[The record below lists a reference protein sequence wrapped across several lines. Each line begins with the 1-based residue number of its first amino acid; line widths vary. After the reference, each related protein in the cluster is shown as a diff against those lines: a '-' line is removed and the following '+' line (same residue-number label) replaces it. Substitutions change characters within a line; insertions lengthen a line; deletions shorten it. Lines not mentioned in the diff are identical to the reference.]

1 MSRFSKT
8 IIFFVCVNLILAAQ
22 AVPSMAELKIGYIR
36 SDYIFSKY
44 EPYKIAETQLREF
57 QKLED
62 DKLQKRFEDFQKK
75 VKDADSKALLM
86 TDETKRETADALRAE
101 QEEIELSH
109 ENLFREN
116 GLMAKKQS
124 ELLQPIIEKINEILM
139 RIAKEDEYDYIF
151 DATPGGILLYAND
164 KYDISDL
171 ILEELGKE
179 VASK

>member
-8 IIFFVCVNLILAAQ
+8 IIFFACVNLMLIVF

-44 EPYKIAETQLREF
+44 EPYNISEKQLKEF
-57 QKLED
+57 QKLEL
-62 DKLQKRFEDFQKK
+62 DKIQKMADDFQKK

-86 TDETKRETADALRAE
+86 TDEKKRETADALRKE
-101 QEEIELSH
+101 QEEIERRH
-109 ENLFREN
+109 ENLFKEN

-179 VASK
+179 VSSK

>member
-8 IIFFVCVNLILAAQ
+8 IVFFACVNLILAAH

-44 EPYKIAETQLREF
+44 EPYKIAEKQLKEF
-57 QKLED
+57 QKLEN

-86 TDETKRETADALRAE
+86 TDEKKRETAEALRKE

-109 ENLFREN
+109 EDLYKEK
-116 GLMAKKQS
+116 GLMTKKQS

-179 VASK
+179 VSSK

>member
-8 IIFFVCVNLILAAQ
+8 IIFFTCVNLILAAQ
-22 AVPSMAELKIGYIR
+22 AVSSMAELKIGYIR

-44 EPYKIAETQLREF
+44 EPYQIAEKQLKEY
-57 QKLED
+57 QKLEL
-62 DKLQKRFEDFQKK
+62 DKLQKRFDDFQKK

-86 TDETKRETADALRAE
+86 TDEKKQATADALRKE
-101 QEEIELSH
+101 QDDIEQSH
-109 ENLFREN
+109 EDLYKEN

-139 RIAKEDEYDYIF
+139 QIAKEDEYDYIF

-179 VASK
+179 VSSK